1 MTASRFTPARTLQ
14 ALVLAGALAF
24 GASACGVSTDD
35 APHDID
41 MPASSTT
48 QPRTSTPPGT
58 GSVAP

>member
-1 MTASRFTPARTLQ
+1 MTASRFTRARTVQ

-41 MPASSTT
+41 VPSSSTT
-48 QPRTSTPPGT
+48 QPGTSTPPGT